1 MRHQDS
7 PSRDGLAR
15 YLQLQTMRGLSLR
28 PRILVISCCDFWGD
42 PHVLTGTRPGEM
54 LQIKTPGNIVPPLGA
69 HPTSEAATIEMAITE
84 FQVSDII
91 VVGHSP
97 CRCMTN
103 LMSPESLDSMM
114 PSVSAWLE
122 FAASTRQIVQN
133 KYADRTAY
141 AQIEAATEE
150 NVLVQLAHLK
160 THPSV
165 ATALALEKVNLHGW
179 VYRADISE
187 LASFSPRLN
196 RFVAA
201 GGTGGGIDD
210 YQ

>member
-7 PSRDGLAR
+7 SGRDRLAR
-15 YLQLQTMRGLSLR
+15 YLQLQTLRGLSLR
-28 PRILVISCCDFWGD
+28 PRILVVSCCDFCDD
-42 PHVLTGTRPGEM
+42 PHALTGTRPGEA
-54 LQIKTPGNIVPPLGA
+54 LQIKTPGNIVPPLA
-69 HPTSEAATIEMAITE
+69 SYPTAESATIEMAINE

-103 LMSPESLDSMM
+103 LMNPESLDRVM

-141 AQIEAATEE
+141 AKIEAATEE
-150 NVLVQLAHLK
+150 NVLVQLTHLK

-179 VYRADISE
+179 VYRAEISE

-196 RFVAA
+196 QFIAA
-201 GGTGGGIDD
+201 GNPRDSTVT
-210 YQ
+210 Q

>member
-1 MRHQDS
+1 MRHKDS
-7 PSRDGLAR
+7 SGSDRLAR
-15 YLQLQTMRGLSLR
+15 YLQLQTLRGLSLR
-28 PRILVISCCDFWGD
+28 PRILDVTCCDFWDD
-42 PHVLTGTRPGEM
+42 PHALTGTRPGEA
-54 LQIKTPGNIVPPLGA
+54 LQIKTPGNIVPPLGIY
-69 HPTSEAATIEMAITE
+69 PTAESATIEMAIND

-103 LMSPESLDSMM
+103 LMNPESLDGMM
-114 PSVSAWLE
+114 PSVLAWLE

-141 AQIEAATEE
+141 AQIEAATEQ

-179 VYRADISE
+179 VYRADVSE
-187 LASFSPRLN
+187 LASFSPHLN
-196 RFVAA
+196 QFIAA
-201 GGTGGGIDD
+201 GDTSDSIVT
-210 YQ
+210 Q